1 MLKSVSLSLSLM
13 FRCVLCSRGCGSW
26 IFTSQ
31 FAPDSPPPPVKSSSL
46 SYLLCCRCQEEER
59 GEPKETGA
67 VTDMPHPST
76 GRGGYNESIL
86 SDVYTGGKPL
96 PIVMT
101 GAAFTFQTRHLDCW
115 RFERAD
121 NNKKNKKKE
130 SVKKGDNERAQHA
143 ARHPPRRSTFRPLC
157 VHRSVRL
164 GWCRRYEK

>member
-1 MLKSVSLSLSLM
+1 MLIAAASKPICHSASEAEASALKSLPLMPRGEVKQLNAEVCFTLSLSLM

-76 GRGGYNESIL
+76 GRGGYNESVL

-101 GAAFTFQTRHLDCW
+101 GAAFTFQTRHLDC
-115 RFERAD
+115 
-121 NNKKNKKKE
+121 
-130 SVKKGDNERAQHA
+130 
-143 ARHPPRRSTFRPLC
+143 
-157 VHRSVRL
+157 
-164 GWCRRYEK
+164 